1 MERPTDVRE
10 KMDYRGTLNL
20 PRTDFPMKA
29 ELARREL
36 EIQRTWEEIDLYRL
50 SLGRPEPRGV
60 YVLHDGPPYSNG
72 DIHLGHALNKI
83 LKDFVVKYK
92 TMQGYVAPFVPG
104 WDNHGMPIENE
115 VTKQAPVSWHG
126 REQTEARL
134 DIRRRCREYAH
145 RFVDVQREQF
155 KRLGIR
161 GDWGHPYLTMSNE
174 FEASIVRVF
183 GELAARGYIY
193 RGQRSIHWC
202 PTCVTA
208 LAEAEIE
215 YEETVSPSI
224 WLRFPLVEDPAGLFG
239 DAPGEP
245 CYALIWTTTPW
256 TIPANVAVAV
266 NPDLDYV
273 IIQAEGFRY
282 LLAEGLLDPVSG
294 ALDLDPFTIVRRLR
308 GTELSGLVFRHPIFE
323 RESPVILG
331 EHVTLEQGTG
341 CVHIAPGHGPEDFEL
356 GRRYDLWIL
365 CPVDEFGV
373 FTDEARQFAGLNLEE
388 GDKAVVEALR
398 DAGTLL
404 KLEEVTHQ
412 YPHCWRCRKEVI
424 FRSTEQ
430 WFINI
435 DHHGH
440 RAKAL
445 ESIGDVE
452 WYPEES
458 ENRIRSAVEGRP
470 DWCISRQRAWGVGIP
485 AFFCR
490 GCGEPIIAGETIAHV
505 AEIVERE
512 SSDAWF
518 EKDVAELLPSGYVCP
533 HCGGSEFRKETDILD
548 VWFDSGSTHLAVLE
562 TTPGLHW
569 PADLYLEGTDQHRG
583 WFNASLMIGIAV
595 RGAPPYRAVVT
606 NGFTVDAEGR
616 GMHKS
621 LGNVISPFEIIDRD
635 GADVVR
641 LWVASSDYF
650 RDIRSSDEILQRVAD
665 AYRKFRNTFRFLL
678 GNLYDYDP
686 ETDRCRAAD
695 LLEIDRWA
703 LSRLQRITAEVEAAY
718 EEFEYH
724 RIYQALHNF
733 CAVDLSSFYLDVL
746 KDRLYTFAAG
756 SEERRAAQ
764 TVIFELACALA
775 AMLAPILSHTA
786 EEVWMHMPSWSEK
799 ERSVQLTSFP
809 KQDPGLIDE
818 ELEREWQRMLKV
830 RAEVLAA
837 LEAARG
843 EKLIGSGLDA
853 KVVLAATNNDLHAFL
868 ELHLRELPTL
878 FIVSQVDLE
887 SDPEALGPDVR
898 RSDDLGLAVEVR
910 CAEGQKCPRCWNYR
924 DDIGAVPEHP
934 TICGRCGAVV
944 MGLGE

>member
-1 MERPTDVRE
+1 MKGDLAKRE
-10 KMDYRGTLNL
+10 
-20 PRTDFPMKA
+20 P
-29 ELARREL
+29 
-36 EIQRTWEEIDLYRL
+36 EIQRAWDEMDLYRL
-50 SLGRPEPRGV
+50 SLERPDSKGV

-92 TMQGYVAPFVPG
+92 TMQGYIAPFVPG

-115 VTKQAPVSWHG
+115 VTKRAPASWHG
-126 REQTEARL
+126 REQAEARL
-134 DIRRRCREYAH
+134 EIRHQCREYAR
-145 RFVDVQREQF
+145 RFIDVQREQF

-161 GDWGHPYLTMSNE
+161 GDWEHPYLTMSNE
-174 FEASIVRVF
+174 YEASIVRVF

-193 RGQRSIHWC
+193 RGLRSIHWC

-224 WLRFPLVEDPAGLFG
+224 WLRFPLVKDPIGFFG
-239 DAPGEP
+239 DAQKEK
-245 CYALIWTTTPW
+245 CYALVWTTTPW
-256 TIPANVAVAV
+256 TIPANVAVAF
-266 NPDLDYV
+266 NPDFDYV
-273 IIQAEGFRY
+273 VIEADGIRY
-282 LLAEGLLDPVSG
+282 LLAEGLVDAVAAHLGLGSHQVVNRGRGS
-294 ALDLDPFTIVRRLR
+294 DL
-308 GTELSGLVFRHPIFE
+308 GELVFRHPIFE

-331 EHVTLEQGTG
+331 GHVTLEQGTG

-356 GRRYDLWIL
+356 GQRYGLWIL

-373 FTDEARQFAGLNLEE
+373 FTDEAEQFAGLDLEK

-398 DAGTLL
+398 QAGTLL
-404 KLEEVTHQ
+404 KLEDVTHQ
-412 YPHCWRCRKEVI
+412 YPHCWRCRREVI

-435 DHHGH
+435 DHEGH
-440 RAKAL
+440 REKAL
-445 ESIGDVE
+445 ASIGSVK
-452 WYPEES
+452 WYPSES

-485 AFFCR
+485 AFFCK
-490 GCGEPIIAGETIAHV
+490 GCREAIMTPETVAHV
-505 AEIVERE
+505 ADIVLKE
-512 SSDAWF
+512 SSDVWF
-518 EKDVAELLPSGYVCP
+518 EKEAEDLLPAGYSCP
-533 HCGGSEFRKETDILD
+533 HCGGREFRKETDILD

-583 WFNASLMIGIAV
+583 WFNASLMIAIAV
-595 RGAPPYRAVVT
+595 KGAPPYRAVVT
-606 NGFTVDAEGR
+606 NGFTVDAQGR

-650 RDIRSSDEILQRVAD
+650 RDVRSSDEILQRVTD
-665 AYRKFRNTFRFLL
+665 AYRRIRNTFRFLL
-678 GNLYDYDP
+678 GNLYDFHP
-686 ETDRCRAAD
+686 ENDTVPPADR
-695 LLEIDRWA
+695 LEIDRWA
-703 LSRLQRITAEVEAAY
+703 LSRLQQIIGEVEAAY

-746 KDRLYTFAAG
+746 KDRLYTLGAQ
-756 SEERRAAQ
+756 SVERKAAQ
-764 TVIFELACALA
+764 STLFTLARSLA

-786 EEVWMHMPSWSEK
+786 DEVWRLLPSWTGK
-799 ERSVQLTSFP
+799 EASAQLTSFP
-809 KQDPGLIDE
+809 HQDPALIDDD
-818 ELEREWQRMLKV
+818 LENEWKRLLKV
-830 RAEVLAA
+830 RDEVLAA

-843 EKLIGSGLDA
+843 EKSIGSSLDA
-853 KVVLAATNNDLHAFL
+853 KVALVATDGALKGLL
-868 ELHLRELPTL
+868 ESHLRELPTL
-878 FIVSQVDLE
+878 FIVSQVELL
-887 SDPEALGPDVR
+887 SDVQALGTNIR
-898 RSDDLGLAVEVR
+898 KNDDLGLAVEVR
-910 CAEGQKCPRCWNYR
+910 RAEGEKCPRCWNYR

-934 TICGRCGAVV
+934 TICERCGRVV
-944 MGLGE
+944 VSLGE